1 MNKLMKKVSLILI
14 FLLLT
19 ANGFPQENP
28 LYQTGLTAEQNLNAI
43 GSLAKFSTGGVGF
56 DTRYEGVKGSP
67 WLFEKLL
74 PSLMRVKGQDY
85 SLQLETN
92 LDIVKNS
99 LIFNNPKTGKMLSI
113 PSDLVKELKVTLE
126 GKELIFRVSRAKY
139 FEREIKDGRFYQVLK
154 EGPFQFIKLPFKK
167 LIAADYKDVYSPDRR
182 YDEYTTYYKYYIMQ
196 SDSVFHQVQLT
207 KKSLIKIFPDR
218 KELINNTAESNL
230 YENNEEMILYIL
242 EKL

>member
-1 MNKLMKKVSLILI
+1 MKKVSVFLI
-14 FLLLT
+14 FILLT
-19 ANGFPQENP
+19 AKSFPQGNT

-74 PSLMRVKGQDY
+74 PSLMRVEGQDY
-85 SLQLETN
+85 ALQLETN

-113 PSDLVKELKVTLE
+113 PSDLVKEVKVTLD
-126 GKELIFRVSRAKY
+126 GKELTFRVSRAKY

-154 EGPFQFIKLPFKK
+154 EGPFLFIKLPVKK
-167 LIAADYKDVYSPDRR
+167 LIAADYKDVYSADRR

-207 KKSLIKIFPDR
+207 RKSILKEFPGKKDI
-218 KELINNTAESNL
+218 INKPVDEKS
-230 YENNEEMILYIL
+230 YSNNEELVLEILNRL
-242 EKL
+242 

>member
-1 MNKLMKKVSLILI
+1 MKIFSLILVFI
-14 FLLLT
+14 LLT
-19 ANGFPQENP
+19 VKGFSQENA

-67 WLFEKLL
+67 ELFEKLM
-74 PSLMRVKGQDY
+74 PSLMRVKGQNY
-85 SLQLETN
+85 YIQLETS

-99 LIFNNPKTGKMLSI
+99 LIFKDPKTGKMLLI
-113 PSDLVKELKVTLE
+113 PSDVVKEVKISIE
-126 GKELIFRVSRAKY
+126 GKELTYRVSRERY

-154 EGPFQFIKLPFKK
+154 EGSFVFIKLPFKK

-196 SDSVFHQVQLT
+196 SDSIFHQVQLT
-207 KKSLIKIFPDR
+207 RRSILKEFPGKKEI
-218 KELINNTAESNL
+218 INKPLDEKSFN
-230 YENNEEMILYIL
+230 NNEEMVLEILNRL
-242 EKL
+242 